1 MLWRVCCFEFALVIA
16 GKEGCLVQY
25 SVCYS
30 VLTSL
35 SCLRGLV
42 DPGRRSSGQAASLI
56 SVLAKFDVKGK
67 QSGSDYCQTF
77 NLMEVNEAK
86 VDLFG
91 HQPVESEVKLEPSED
106 IKSLDP
112 IIEDIG
118 VLTSA
123 SVWTFLVKRSRY
135 LHQVEHGRTPICPSV
150 QTKLTVTLLREMQ
163 QLLR

>member
-1 MLWRVCCFEFALVIA
+1 
-16 GKEGCLVQY
+16 
-25 SVCYS
+25 
-30 VLTSL
+30 
-35 SCLRGLV
+35 
-42 DPGRRSSGQAASLI
+42 
-56 SVLAKFDVKGK
+56 
-67 QSGSDYCQTF
+67 
-77 NLMEVNEAK
+77 MEVNEAK

-135 LHQVEHGRTPICPSV
+135 LHQVEHGRTPISPSV
-150 QTKLTVTLLREMQ
+150 QTKLTVTLLQEMQ